1 MIARVLGEK
10 RALLPIQTTNKNRQ
24 LRFFPDVLFE
34 INRPKL
40 KKLRILFLTRLKT
53 TPLLLSMKTSLIV
66 QIPLETMVRHSQVLL
81 LFLDDSQSIAV
92 LLLAIRNPRK
102 LVP

>member
-1 MIARVLGEK
+1 VIARVLGEK